1 MLAMVMVVM
10 VVVVGVMVMVMVS
23 FLLSAISH
31 LARIVGVGDGD
42 GGDGEFPLN
51 FSEGCRRL
59 SPIWRA
65 LFSISGVGAKLFL
78 LPISGC
84 EHLYSIANRQKNPF

>member
-1 MLAMVMVVM
+1 MCS
-10 VVVVGVMVMVMVS
+10 GVLLLVMVS
-23 FLLSAISH
+23 FVFYSFILLS
-31 LARIVGVGDGD
+31 GYDDDGDGD

-51 FSEGCRRL
+51 FSESCRRL

-65 LFSISGVGAKLFL
+65 LFSISGVGEKLFL
-78 LPISGC
+78 LPIAGC